1 MSTSGEVLIFFHPVV
16 NVTGCSPTETGY
28 RDGNVYVKL
37 TVFCYVYQIID
48 FSKAGKKKIS
58 SLTFVFLF
66 FLVLFSVFLWPVLLM
81 HFKSL

>member
-1 MSTSGEVLIFFHPVV
+1 MSTSGEMLIFFHPVV

-48 FSKAGKKKIS
+48 FSKAGKKKN
-58 SLTFVFLF
+58 
-66 FLVLFSVFLWPVLLM
+66 LFSHIRFFCLFGPFQCIFM
-81 HFKSL
+81 SSAFNAF